1 LEGQVYENLFNPS
14 YITSHVKHLLS
25 GDIKEE
31 DSSATLQGLC
41 QESGSRRFVID
52 LWMTQG
58 NQNVE
63 TLQLRNAIYVNWLT
77 IVMMSKDKTFYILEN
92 SKTGNQ
98 L

>member
-1 LEGQVYENLFNPS
+1 MKTCSNPS

-63 TLQLRNAIYVNWLT
+63 TLQLRSAIYVNWLT
-77 IVMMSKDKTFYILEN
+77 NVMMSKDKTFYILEN

>member
-1 LEGQVYENLFNPS
+1 M
-14 YITSHVKHLLS
+14 KHLLS
-25 GDIKEE
+25 GDIKKE

-41 QESGSRRFVID
+41 QESGSKRFVID

-63 TLQLRNAIYVNWLT
+63 NLQLRNAIYVNWLM
-77 IVMMSKDKTFYILEN
+77 IVIMSKDKTFYILEN
-92 SKTGNQ
+92 SRIDNQ